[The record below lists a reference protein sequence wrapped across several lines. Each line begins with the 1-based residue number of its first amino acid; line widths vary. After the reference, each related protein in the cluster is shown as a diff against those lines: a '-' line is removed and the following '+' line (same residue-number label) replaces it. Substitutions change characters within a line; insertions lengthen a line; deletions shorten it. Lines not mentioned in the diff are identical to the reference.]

1 MEVTITRLKKQLLK
15 HSKYK
20 YHIPI
25 YITYQN
31 LFKAVPT
38 TRPLQVF
45 FMFLEMLK
53 YDFFENLVPEPAQ
66 IWLQI

>member
-45 FMFLEMLK
+45 FYVFGNAE
-53 YDFFENLVPEPAQ
+53 
-66 IWLQI
+66 I